1 MLTLGID
8 SGSTTTKG
16 VLFDGK
22 VIQEKILVPT
32 SAKPRK
38 SMRTVYETLSESV
51 SYTVATGYG
60 RTLLSEADKQITEIT
75 CHARGSIYLEPD
87 IMGLIDIGGQDSKA
101 VVFDKDKNV
110 KDFIMND
117 KCAAGTGR
125 FMEIMMKILEEDIE
139 NIDFFVQGAVPVTIS
154 SMCTVFAE
162 SEIISLLAKDVSR
175 KDIALGVIHSIAKR
189 TANFVKRLSLTGNVF
204 FSGGLSKSEVF
215 RKVLEDYL
223 EQPVITHPMSQY
235 AGAIGAAVIGQ
246 QKLKERVE

>member
-16 VLFDGK
+16 ILFDGK

-32 SAKPRK
+32 SASPRK
-38 SMRTVYETLSESV
+38 SLRTVYETLSESV

-60 RTLLSEADKQITEIT
+60 RALLSEADKQITEIT
-75 CHARGSIYLEPD
+75 CHARGSLYLEPD
-87 IMGLIDIGGQDSKA
+87 IMALIDIGGQDSKA
-101 VVFDKDKNV
+101 VVFDQDKSV

-125 FMEIMMKILEEDIE
+125 FMEIMMRILEEDIE
-139 NIDFFVQGAVPVTIS
+139 NLDFFVQGAVPVTIS

-189 TANFVKRLSLTGNVF
+189 TANFAKRLPL
-204 FSGGLSKSEVF
+204 GGECIF
-215 RKVLEDYL
+215 QRRAF
-223 EQPVITHPMSQY
+223 QI
-235 AGAIGAAVIGQ
+235 
-246 QKLKERVE
+246 